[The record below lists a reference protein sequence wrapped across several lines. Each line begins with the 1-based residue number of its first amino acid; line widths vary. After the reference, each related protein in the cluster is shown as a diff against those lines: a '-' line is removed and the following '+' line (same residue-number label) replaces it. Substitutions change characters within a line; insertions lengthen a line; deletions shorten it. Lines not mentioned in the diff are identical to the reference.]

1 MMTDAELTILS
12 IVAEGKRFGGE
23 IQQLIEERGLR
34 EWMTIGFA
42 SVYYILSKLE
52 RQNMVRSELRPDA
65 RGPARKVY
73 EITEAGLG
81 ILQTAVANLLR
92 QPRPLGSGFE
102 LGLVNLGALR
112 PSQAYQ
118 VLSHHMD
125 DLRRQINAI
134 EKSWQKHQA
143 EESFDTTDNL
153 SALYTHSLA
162 LMQAEL
168 SWLEEFIRAWEKRYP
183 EVIELPISKISS
195 TNQDSSFAPTVSHRN
210 PTPEPA
216 KMLQRLKRPKKTE

>member
-12 IVAEGKRFGGE
+12 IVAEGKRFGAE

-52 RQNMVRSELRPDA
+52 RQKMVRSELRPDA

-81 ILQTAVANLLR
+81 ILQTAVSNLLR

-112 PSQAYQ
+112 PLQAYQ
-118 VLSHHMD
+118 VLLHHLE
-125 DLRRQINAI
+125 DLRRQIKAI
-134 EKSWQKHQA
+134 EHSWDKHQR
-143 EESFDTTDNL
+143 EESFDATDNL
-153 SALYTHSLA
+153 TALYTHSLA
-162 LMQAEL
+162 LMRAEL
-168 SWLEEFIRAWEKRYP
+168 AWLEDFIRAWENRHP
-183 EVIELPISKISS
+183 EVKETPSSKLNPATTDDHS
-195 TNQDSSFAPTVSHRN
+195 APTVSHRN

-216 KMLQRLKRPKKTE
+216 KMLQRLKRPKKD